1 MVRCD
6 AQRRVSVYRWHVM
19 CGHAMM
25 AYAVTRGE
33 MASCGWLG
41 DGVMR

>member
-19 CGHAMM
+19 CGHAM